1 MSVLSDLFQ
10 DIADAIRS
18 KTGGE
23 ESMSP
28 ASFPEEIRNIP
39 TGGGSDSYPNAEDY
53 EF

>member
-1 MSVLSDLFQ
+1 MSVLSELFQ

-28 ASFPEEIRNIP
+28 AEFPDEIRSI
-39 TGGGSDSYPNAEDY
+39 TGGGSDVYPNAEEH